1 MKLLICEEEEVLIT
15 AMTFRLE
22 KLGFEVHNARDRYK
36 AEKAIEVINPG
47 MLLIDLDLSN
57 GTGSKLV
64 DFVRNKQKLS
74 TPILLLTQPEPEL
87 SIVEGLEL
95 GANDFITKPFKP
107 SELLLRASLVAGL
120 NTDWD
125 KP

>member
-1 MKLLICEEEEVLIT
+1 
-15 AMTFRLE
+15 
-22 KLGFEVHNARDRYK
+22 
-36 AEKAIEVINPG
+36 
-47 MLLIDLDLSN
+47 
-57 GTGSKLV
+57 
-64 DFVRNKQKLS
+64 VRKKQKLS